1 MEKEKQYKNA
11 GSAPHPPRSASPLRS
26 SKNLGGLSW
35 LRWPLEHYSIMLL
48 IIAILFMLGIYGMHI
63 MPKDEFPH
71 ATIRQGVVVAV
82 YPGATSEEIEQQV
95 ARPLER
101 YLFTFGE
108 VKRSKTTTT
117 SQNDMCI
124 AMVELNDDVNNKDEV
139 WSKIKHGLNAFKSQ
153 LPAGV
158 LAIVVNDDFGN
169 TSALLIAIESGQRS
183 YRELREYSDNLSDR
197 LRRIPSVAN
206 VKLFG
211 EQKEQISLYVDRQR
225 LQAYG
230 IGQQM
235 LFSRLQSQGI
245 TTMSGSISDDDQQV
259 PIHVEAT
266 ENSVEEVANQI
277 IFSDPATGNVVRVRD
292 VARVVRE
299 YDSNSSRIE
308 QDGHPCVLLSME
320 MTPGNNVVQYG
331 AEVDRVLKE
340 FRESELPDDVTIT
353 RIADKPKVVS
363 MSITS
368 FLRDLLISMAVI
380 ILVMMVLFPLR
391 SAIVAAITIPLS
403 TFVSVAIMYMVGI
416 ELNIVTLAALIVVL
430 GMIVDNAIVVIDGY
444 LEYLGKGYEPKE
456 AAIESARQ
464 YFMPMMLAT
473 LCICAIFYPFLIT
486 MKGVFH
492 DCLEDFPWTIT
503 INLMVSLVLAVTVIP
518 FLEVKIIKKPQQQTH
533 PLPLPAVR
541 GVITSAA
548 EEPAD
553 SPPSQRGA
561 GGGSITRWVQKT
573 YDGVLNK
580 TFRHPWLTMLIGLG
594 VILLSLIIVPAL
606 KIRLFPYADRDQFA
620 VEIFLPDGKGL
631 KETEAVADSVY
642 RVLSNDERIT
652 GITSFIGCSS
662 PRFMDAYA
670 PQMAGKNYAQFI
682 VNTTSDKATLEL
694 LANYQPQ
701 LSEAFPNAYVKFKR
715 LDYLSVPELE
725 YRFYS
730 DNLDSLH
737 VVAERLME
745 RMREMPELEWV
756 HTDFLQ
762 PYPIINVELDPV
774 ASAQLGLTR
783 TTAAIALSAT
793 TSDLRVGQIWERRQV
808 GDHSSGMGD
817 YELPIVV
824 KDHADITFS
833 DIQNVGIAT
842 PVTMLSGGLNTTNST
857 VPLRQV
863 AKVTPKWTESRIM
876 HRGGERCITVTAQF
890 KQGVFTSPVEQRI
903 ASIMQREIKLPQG
916 VRCEVGGEIE
926 YGDEALPQIFGGI
939 AIAMLIV
946 FFFLLFNF
954 KKYGITLVCMVALAL
969 MIPGALIGLG
979 LMNRALGLTSIFGL
993 ITLMGM
999 IMRNEILIFE
1009 HANELVKRS
1018 LTPNPSPKE
1027 RGVDTLASEE
1037 GNLQDYS
1044 LPSPLGEGQGVR
1056 LYNEAVRQAA
1066 YDAGKRRMVPI
1077 FLTTAT
1083 TAVGVVPM
1091 IIAQSSFWMPVGVTI
1106 FAGGIGS
1113 LILVVT
1119 MLPVVYWKVNLKK
1132 KENPPPSPS
1141 L

>member
-1 MEKEKQYKNA
+1 MKTMN
-11 GSAPHPPRSASPLRS
+11 
-26 SKNLGGLSW
+26 W
-35 LRWPLEHYSIMLL
+35 LRWPLEHYSISLL
-48 IIAILFMLGIYGMHI
+48 IILILFVMGIYGMYV

-82 YPGATSEEIEQQV
+82 YPGATSEEVEQQV

-101 YLFTFGE
+101 YLFTYGE
-108 VKRSKTTTT
+108 VNRTKTTTT
-117 SQNDMCI
+117 SQNGMCI
-124 AMVELNDDVNNKDEV
+124 VMVKLNDDVNNKDEV
-139 WSKIKHGLNAFKSQ
+139 WSKIKHGLNTFKSS

-158 LAIVVNDDFGN
+158 LAVVVNDDFGN
-169 TSALLIAIESGQRS
+169 TSALLIAVESGQRS
-183 YRELREYSDNLSDR
+183 YRELKDYSDRLSDR

-211 EQKEQISLYVDRQR
+211 EQMEQISLYVDRQR

-235 LFSRLQSQGI
+235 LFGRLQAQGI

-259 PIHVEAT
+259 PIHVAQT
-266 ENSVEEVANQI
+266 ENSIEEIANQI
-277 IFSDPATGNVVRVRD
+277 IFSDPVSGKVARVRD

-299 YDSNSSRIE
+299 YDTQSSRIE

-331 AEVDRVLKE
+331 EEIESVLSSFAAE
-340 FRESELPDDVTIT
+340 ELPDDVTIT
-353 RIADKPKVVS
+353 RIADKPKVVALS
-363 MSITS
+363 VSN
-368 FLRDLLISMAVI
+368 FLRDLIISMVII
-380 ILVMMVLFPLR
+380 ILVMMGLFPLR
-391 SAIVAAITIPLS
+391 SAIVASITIPLS
-403 TFVSVAIMYMVGI
+403 TFVSVAIMYMMGI

-444 LEYLGKGYEPKE
+444 LEYLGKGYAPKD
-456 AAIESARQ
+456 AAIESSRQ

-473 LCICAIFYPFLIT
+473 LCICAIFYPFLLT
-486 MKGVFH
+486 MKGMFH
-492 DCLEDFPWTIT
+492 DALEDFPITIT
-503 INLMVSLVLAVTVIP
+503 INLMVSLLLAVTVIP
-518 FLEVKIIKKPQQQTH
+518 FLEVKIIKPGKVSTNGNAITH
-533 PLPLPAVR
+533 
-541 GVITSAA
+541 
-548 EEPAD
+548 
-553 SPPSQRGA
+553 
-561 GGGSITRWVQKT
+561 WVQNT
-573 YDGVLNK
+573 YNHVLDW
-580 TFRHPWLTMLIGLG
+580 TFAHPWLTIGGGIG
-594 VILLSLIIVPAL
+594 VILLSCVILPTL

-620 VEIFLPDGKGL
+620 VEIFLPEGKGMA
-631 KETEAVADSVY
+631 ETTVVADSV
-642 RVLSNDERIT
+642 RHALEHDERIT
-652 GITSFIGCSS
+652 GITGFIGCSS

-682 VNTTSDKATLEL
+682 VNTKSDKATLDL
-694 LANYQPQ
+694 LAQYQPQ

-715 LDYLSVPELE
+715 LDYLEVNELE
-725 YRFYS
+725 YRFYG

-737 VVAERLME
+737 TVAERLME

-756 HTDFLQ
+756 HTDYLQ

-774 ASAQLGLTR
+774 TSAQLGITR
-783 TTAAIALSAT
+783 TTAALTLSAT
-793 TSDLRVGQIWERRQV
+793 SSDLRVGQIWE
-808 GDHSSGMGD
+808 GD

-824 KDHADITFS
+824 RDNSDMTYS
-833 DIQNVGIAT
+833 DIENLGLAT
-842 PVTMLSGGLNTTNST
+842 PVSMVSAGLTSSNKT
-857 VPLRQV
+857 VPLRQI
-863 AKVTPKWTESRIM
+863 AKVSPQWSESRIL

-890 KQGVFTSPVEQRI
+890 AQGVYTSPVEQRI
-903 ASIMQREIKLPQG
+903 AKMMQQEIQLPQG

-926 YGDEALPQIFGGI
+926 YGDEAMPQIIGGI
-939 AIAMLIV
+939 VIAMIIV

-954 KKYGITLVCMVALAL
+954 KKYGITLVCMAALGL

-1009 HANELVKRS
+1009 HAIDLIKKYVAEHGDWTVDRKAYNAAVK
-1018 LTPNPSPKE
+1018 
-1027 RGVDTLASEE
+1027 
-1037 GNLQDYS
+1037 
-1044 LPSPLGEGQGVR
+1044 
-1056 LYNEAVRQAA
+1056 QAA

-1113 LILVVT
+1113 LVMVVT
-1119 MLPVVYWKVNLKK
+1119 MLPVIYWKVSTK
-1132 KENPPPSPS
+1132 
-1141 L
+1141 

>member
-1 MEKEKQYKNA
+1 MKNM
-11 GSAPHPPRSASPLRS
+11 
-26 SKNLGGLSW
+26 NWLS
-35 LRWPLEHYSIMLL
+35 WPLEHYPITLL
-48 IIAILFMLGIYGMHI
+48 MVVILFVMGIYGMYV

-101 YLFTFGE
+101 YLFTYGE
-108 VKRSKTTTT
+108 VNRTKTTTT
-117 SQNDMCI
+117 SQNGMCI
-124 AMVELNDDVNNKDEV
+124 VMVRLNDDVNNKDEV
-139 WSKIKHGLNAFKSQ
+139 WSKIKHGLNAFKPQ
-153 LPAGV
+153 LPSGV

-169 TSALLIAIESGQRS
+169 TSALLIAIESDQRS
-183 YRELREYSDNLSDR
+183 YRELKQYSDDLSDR

-211 EQKEQISLYVDRQR
+211 EQKEQISLYIDRQR

-235 LFSRLQSQGI
+235 LFSRLQAQGI
-245 TTMSGSISDDDQQV
+245 TTMSGSISDDDQQI
-259 PIHVEAT
+259 PIHLET
-266 ENSVEEVANQI
+266 MENSEEEIANQI
-277 IFSDPATGNVVRVRD
+277 IYSDPVSGKVVRVRD
-292 VARVVRE
+292 IARVVRE
-299 YDSNSSRIE
+299 YEPMSSRIE
-308 QDGHPCVLLSME
+308 QNGHPCVLLSME
-320 MTPGNNVVQYG
+320 MTPGNNVMQYG
-331 AEVDRVLKE
+331 KEVDRVLDT
-340 FRESELPDDVTIT
+340 FRANELPADVNVT

-363 MSITS
+363 TSITS
-368 FLRDLLISMAVI
+368 FLRDLLISMVVI

-403 TFVSVAIMYMVGI
+403 TFVSVAIMYMMGI

-430 GMIVDNAIVVIDGY
+430 GMIVDNSIVVIDGY
-444 LEYLGKGYEPKE
+444 LEYLGKGFKPFD

-464 YFMPMMLAT
+464 YFMPMLLAT
-473 LCICAIFYPFLIT
+473 ICICAIFFPFLLT

-492 DCLEDFPWTIT
+492 DCLEDFPITIT
-503 INLMVSLVLAVTVIP
+503 INLMVSLILAVTVIP
-518 FLEVKIIKKPQQQTH
+518 FLEVHIIKQGKVSTGGN
-533 PLPLPAVR
+533 A
-541 GVITSAA
+541 ITN
-548 EEPAD
+548 
-553 SPPSQRGA
+553 
-561 GGGSITRWVQKT
+561 WVQNT
-573 YDGVLNK
+573 YNRVLGW
-580 TFRHPWLTMLIGLG
+580 TFQHPWLTIGGGIGL
-594 VILLSLIIVPAL
+594 ILLSCLIAPTL

-631 KETEAVADSVY
+631 AETELIADSVQH
-642 RVLSNDERIT
+642 VLEKDERIT
-652 GITSFIGCSS
+652 GITGFIGCSS

-670 PQMAGKNYAQFI
+670 PQIAGNNYAQFI
-682 VNTTSDKATLEL
+682 VNTKSDKATVDL
-694 LANYQPQ
+694 LAAYQPQ

-715 LDYLSVPELE
+715 LDYLEVNELE
-725 YRFYS
+725 YRFYG

-745 RMREMPELEWV
+745 RMRQMPEVEWV
-756 HTDFLQ
+756 HTDYLQ

-774 ASAQLGLTR
+774 VSSQLGITR
-783 TTAAIALSAT
+783 TTAQLALSAT
-793 TSDLRVGQIWERRQV
+793 SSDLRVGQIWE
-808 GDHSSGMGD
+808 GN

-824 KDHADITFS
+824 KDDTDMTFS
-833 DIQNVGIAT
+833 DIENLGVSS
-842 PVTMLSGGLNTTNST
+842 PVSILSGGINKTNST
-857 VPLRQV
+857 VPLRQI
-863 AKVTPKWTESRIM
+863 AKVSPKWSESRIL

-890 KQGVFTSPVEQRI
+890 AQGVYTAPIEKEI
-903 ASIMQREIKLPQG
+903 ARCMQKEIQLPQG
-916 VRCEVGGEIE
+916 VRTEVGGEIE

-939 AIAMLIV
+939 AIAEVIV

-954 KKYGITLVCMVALAL
+954 KKYGITLVCMAALGL

-1009 HANELVKRS
+1009 HAIDLINKYVADHGDWTVNRE
-1018 LTPNPSPKE
+1018 
-1027 RGVDTLASEE
+1027 A
-1037 GNLQDYS
+1037 
-1044 LPSPLGEGQGVR
+1044 
-1056 LYNEAVRQAA
+1056 YNEAVRQAA
-1066 YDAGKRRMVPI
+1066 YEAGKRRMVPI

-1119 MLPVVYWKVNLKK
+1119 MLPVIYWKVSTK
-1132 KENPPPSPS
+1132 
-1141 L
+1141 